1 MVAFKASF
9 IDEISNLK
17 NEIRRLKQAA
27 NQQNNINMEN
37 RSTVNLEYQISFL
50 QQENAFIKTEL
61 NNK

>member
-1 MVAFKASF
+1 MVAFKTSF

-50 QQENAFIKTEL
+50 QRENAFIKTEL

>member
-1 MVAFKASF
+1 MVAFKTSF

-50 QQENAFIKTEL
+50 QRENAFIKTEL
-61 NNK
+61 NNN

>member
-17 NEIRRLKQAA
+17 IEIRRLKQVA

-37 RSTVNLEYQISFL
+37 RSAVNLEYQISFL
-50 QQENAFIKTEL
+50 QRENAFIKTEL